1 MPSNI
6 TIDDYSPL
14 IQYNGQWLDS
24 FNLSLT
30 IDPLAR
36 SYQGNSFHSSE
47 TNGTTATLTFK
58 GIAVYIFGAKRINHG
73 YYHVSVDG
81 EPGQQYDGYWSPDGL
96 FQVPLFKREGLADRQ
111 HTVTLTN
118 IVNGPQRPFVDI
130 DFIIW
135 TRNQEVSFNS
145 KIFEDDELGPFGYS
159 TPTSVWTAQ
168 NNVNGYSS
176 KTAHST
182 TTGGAQASFTFE
194 GSEVFLYGG
203 TGPNHGRFR
212 VQLDNQQPLELNGTA
227 PMQHPKTELYTAS
240 GLAPGTHQL
249 IITNLDEGKVLDIDY
264 AEVVPSQPKSGLTKG
279 AIAGMVVGIVIGL
292 ALITLVIWFFVS
304 RRRKHNRRFSTDLMA
319 SDDSRSLAMPSYSG
333 RHNPL
338 VVEPFVD
345 DPSDQSVPANQGP
358 HTTQVQTGVFSGQG
372 RERDRKVI
380 PAAAVNREANQAEL
394 GPETVTTEPSSSGGS
409 GAVTTVETDAGALP
423 PMYDQIQRSKVAD
436 LPVRI

>member
-30 IDPLAR
+30 IDPQAR
-36 SYQGNSFHSSE
+36 RYQGNSFHSSE
-47 TNGTTATLTFK
+47 TNETTATLTFK

-81 EPGQQYDGYWSPDGL
+81 EPGQQYDGYSSPDGL
-96 FQVPLFKREGLADRQ
+96 FQVPLFVREGLADRQ

-130 DFIIW
+130 DYITW
-135 TRNQEVSFNS
+135 TRKQDV
-145 KIFEDDELGPFGYS
+145 KIFEDGQFGYS
-159 TPTSVWTAQ
+159 APTSVWTAQ
-168 NNVNGYSS
+168 NNVDGYSS

-182 TTGGAQASFTFE
+182 TTYGAAASLTFQ

-203 TGPNHGRFR
+203 TGPNHGQFK
-212 VQLDNQQPLELNGTA
+212 VQLDDQQPLELNGTA

-240 GLAPGTHQL
+240 GLAAGSHQL
-249 IITNLDEGKVLDIDY
+249 IITNLDDGKVLDIDY
-264 AEVVPSQPKSGLTKG
+264 AEVVPSRSKPRLSKG

-292 ALITLVIWFFVS
+292 ALITLAIWFFFIY
-304 RRRKHNRRFSTDLMA
+304 RRRRRHRRLSTDLMA
-319 SDDSRSLAMPSYSG
+319 SDDSQTAMRTYSG
-333 RHNPL
+333 RHNPA

-345 DPSDQSVPANQGP
+345 GTNGQSAPAAGASQA
-358 HTTQVQTGVFSGQG
+358 QTGQG
-372 RERDRKVI
+372 RGQGRDRKGV
-380 PAAAVNREANQAEL
+380 PAGTVNRATNQEAGL
-394 GPETVTTEPSSSGGS
+394 RPETVATETIEPSSSGRS
-409 GAVTTVETDAGALP
+409 GTGTAVETDAGALP
-423 PMYDQIQRSKVAD
+423 PMYDQIERSKVAE